1 MNTDI
6 KKQTAL
12 EWLVAELNN
21 KAKNRTLNNI
31 QSLLDIAV
39 KMEAEQIINARQ
51 DGLDAVFKGYSI
63 SNEEYYNETYG
74 GDK

>member
-1 MNTDI
+1 MNIDI

-39 KMEAEQIINARQ
+39 KMEAEQIISAYQSDRTPCSYE
-51 DGLDAVFKGYSI
+51 DAAQ
-63 SNEEYYNETYG
+63 YYNETYG